1 MKRGVCI
8 VIISLFLI
16 GFSVFEGVFTK
27 NVVNNMEKSANE
39 IVLLLE
45 NGEQVKTKVDELN
58 DYWKQK
64 ESMICLFINHKDM
77 EEIGRSL
84 KKAQAHLEN
93 EDKQSALIEMKS
105 LVDEVSSFKHVSEF
119 NIQNI
124 F

>member
-77 EEIGRSL
+77 EEIGRAL

-105 LVDEVSSFKHVSEF
+105 LVDEVSAFKHVSEF